1 MFFVCYKSD
10 LNRPLEVKENTQ
22 ILNLF
27 AQNHVTHIHILKR
40 QDGLQNYIF
49 KDGVCTYF
57 KRFLK
62 KSSQWNYCNNNISD
76 RGVAQTA
83 PRWSVK

>member
-27 AQNHVTHIHILKR
+27 AQNHVVCHT

-62 KSSQWNYCNNNISD
+62 KKFSMKLLQ
-76 RGVAQTA
+76 
-83 PRWSVK
+83 